1 MTKALSILV
10 VDDDRDNADL
20 LAELFTME
28 GHTVEV
34 AYSGD
39 DAIAAFSRTKYDLAF
54 MDVVMPGR
62 NGVDSF
68 LEIKRQHPDA
78 RVYMMTAYSVEQLL
92 QQALDNGA
100 IGALSKPVSATH
112 LLRAIDDVRPR
123 GVVLVADDDPDFGS
137 QVQHL
142 VATSGLHCELVTD
155 GKQAVD
161 RIALGGIDVLVLDVN
176 MPLINGI
183 DVLRQL
189 RTKGLEV
196 PTIMVTGQR
205 EDYGSALDVLGDFQ
219 MTGVL
224 TKPFDPQQLLD
235 NLQRLL

>member
-1 MTKALSILV
+1 MARHLSILV

-28 GHTVEV
+28 GHAVEV

-39 DAIAAFSRTKYDLAF
+39 DAIAAFLRTKYDLAF

-68 LEIKRQHPDA
+68 LEIKRKHPNA

-100 IGALSKPVSATH
+100 IGALSKPLSADQ

-123 GVVLVADDDPDFGS
+123 GVVLVADDDPNFGS
-137 QVQHL
+137 HVQQL
-142 VATSGLHCELVTD
+142 VTSTGLQCELVED
-155 GKQAVD
+155 GTQAFE
-161 RIALGGIDVLVLDVN
+161 RIALGGVDVLVLDVS

-183 DVLRQL
+183 NVLRLL
-189 RTKGLEV
+189 RTHGLEV

-205 EDYGSALDVLGDFQ
+205 EEDGSALDVLSDFQ

-224 TKPFDPQQLLD
+224 TKPFDPQQLLN